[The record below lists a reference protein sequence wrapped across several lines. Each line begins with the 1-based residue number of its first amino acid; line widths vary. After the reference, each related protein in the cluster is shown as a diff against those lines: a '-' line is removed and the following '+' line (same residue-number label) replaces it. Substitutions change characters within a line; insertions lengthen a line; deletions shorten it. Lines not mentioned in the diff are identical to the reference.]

1 MQPTSPKLSS
11 TSESTTRSAKT
22 SKQAP
27 FHAPSAIERL
37 FEALINGDRPAS
49 RSLVQEFRDSG
60 LQADDVLSE
69 VFWPTYEMIERL
81 FRQDQLSNLSYRL
94 ATRLLRVLVDRTAG
108 QLVRRPALGRTI
120 FAVCGPTEADELSAQ
135 IAVDLLEARGF
146 DPVFAGGG
154 VATDEILAQV
164 HEARPDVLLVFA
176 AAPGD
181 LPATR
186 EVIDKLREINATPD
200 TQVVVGGGVF
210 NRAEGLAEEIGADL
224 WASDPLELVEVMV
237 LEPDQ
242 RAIPEQQTVGRKR
255 REAA

>member
-1 MQPTSPKLSS
+1 VKSIGSVS
-11 TSESTTRSAKT
+11 RSEKIS
-22 SKQAP
+22 

-37 FEALINGDRPAS
+37 FEALINGDRPTGRA
-49 RSLVQEFRDSG
+49 LVHEFRDAG
-60 LQADDVLSE
+60 LDADRILSE
-69 VFWPTYEMIERL
+69 VFWPTYEMVERL

-94 ATRLLRVLVDRTAG
+94 ATRLLRVLVDRTAA
-108 QLVRRPALGRTI
+108 QLVRRPAMGRTV
-120 FAVCGPTEADELSAQ
+120 FAVCGPSEADELSAQ

-154 VATDEILAQV
+154 VAADEILGQV
-164 HEARPDVLLVFA
+164 HETRPDVLLIFA
-176 AAPGD
+176 ASPSD

-186 EVIDKLREINATPD
+186 AVIDKLREINATPD
-200 TQVVVGGGVF
+200 TQIVVGGGVF
-210 NRAEGLAEEIGADL
+210 NRADGLAEEIGADL
-224 WASDPLELVEVMV
+224 WANDPLELVEVMT